1 MTTARSRTAAHRLAL
16 TAPMVTG
23 FKVLIGNGGL
33 SSLLAHSFY
42 FFSRTYICVDLAP
55 LSHVSGVW
63 VDGQADRWIYL
74 VAWTS
79 NIGSQ
84 THAITIMYQGV
95 VILVICGR
103 CTCDFY
109 HATLVQRIPQSVIYK
124 YQNQDSNI
132 SSESSEGND
141 FPPGRRPT
149 AFLSAGTLQ
158 TSFTAMRMRTSA
170 GQLDC
175 VTIHSN

>member
-1 MTTARSRTAAHRLAL
+1 MTTARSRTAARRLAL

-42 FFSRTYICVDLAP
+42 FFSRTYICIDLAL

-84 THAITIMYQGV
+84 THAIYDHV
-95 VILVICGR
+95 PR
-103 CTCDFY
+103 SRNSCDMWSL
-109 HATLVQRIPQSVIYK
+109 HMR
-124 YQNQDSNI
+124 
-132 SSESSEGND
+132 
-141 FPPGRRPT
+141 
-149 AFLSAGTLQ
+149 FLPYYFGSMHTPE
-158 TSFTAMRMRTSA
+158 
-170 GQLDC
+170 C
-175 VTIHSN
+175 